1 MSNEKQNGSGFSIGL
16 GGLCFITFIVF
27 LILKLTGA
35 ISWAWWAVCIPL
47 MVWGA
52 WIVLWLIIL
61 VVVAIIS
68 AIVLAVA
75 DKFDDL

>member
-1 MSNEKQNGSGFSIGL
+1 MSNEKQNRNGFSIGL

-35 ISWAWWAVCIPL
+35 ITWAWWAVCIPL

-52 WIVLWLIIL
+52 WIVLLLAILLITVI
-61 VVVAIIS
+61 VS
-68 AIVLAVA
+68 AIVLAVTY
-75 DKFDDL
+75 KYGDL